1 MEATAGTSPAGCGV
15 TAMFLEH
22 AKEDDYPAIIELV
35 NAAYRG
41 TGAVE
46 SWNIETGIIEGTRL
60 TDSLLRQDLATKPDA
75 HFLVHRDLAGGAI
88 VGTVWLEPVNNRAWY
103 LGLFTIDPALQKQH
117 LGRKLLSAA
126 EDFARAHK
134 AKSIRMGVL
143 SVRSALVA
151 WYQRRG
157 YQLTGETEPYPYG
170 DNRFGTPLRD
180 DLEFVILGKQL

>member
-1 MEATAGTSPAGCGV
+1 MI
-15 TAMFLEH
+15 LEH
-22 AKEDDYPAIIELV
+22 ATEADYPAIINLV

-75 HFLVHRDLAGGAI
+75 HFLVHHDAASGAI
-88 VGTVWLEPVNNRAWY
+88 VGTVWLESVNDGAWY
-103 LGLFTIDPALQKQH
+103 LGLFTIDPTLQKQH
-117 LGRKLLSAA
+117 LGRGLLSAA
-126 EDFARAHK
+126 EDFAKDHG

-143 SVRSALVA
+143 SVREALIA

-180 DLEFVILGKQL
+180 DLEFVILTKQL